1 MAMVLELALIYLAL
15 GAVCFAHPKG
25 GAEPADFT
33 PRGQWAVFLDT
44 LPQVLAW
51 PLALCR

>member
-1 MAMVLELALIYLAL
+1 MATMLELALLYLAV

-25 GAEPADFT
+25 AIGPADFT

-44 LPQVLAW
+44 LPQVLSW